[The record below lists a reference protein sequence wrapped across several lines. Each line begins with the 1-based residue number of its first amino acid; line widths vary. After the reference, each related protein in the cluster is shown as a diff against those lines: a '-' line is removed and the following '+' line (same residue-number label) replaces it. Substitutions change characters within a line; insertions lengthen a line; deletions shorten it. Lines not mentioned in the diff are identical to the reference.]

1 MKQQIL
7 IHEAE
12 TQDEISRFWR
22 ELHEYHRRDILP
34 EEKDR
39 ESLEYFL
46 SAEYQSAIEALRTR
60 ANDRAQFLF
69 FCRDGA
75 EVGFALTAHY
85 PSEDGKCFILEFGV
99 YPAFRGGGTGSACAQ
114 ELLHWMRSRG
124 AAYFELNCGGD
135 ERRPRFWS
143 RLGFRENGAD
153 EWGEPLMLLPPEE
166 NIPVTVVRAQEAG
179 WQLFKLQ
186 NGYLREIGEAPQDEA
201 AQQRLTDAVH
211 AGRIIFF
218 LAMRGTRAVGMCSVT
233 AQFSTFACA
242 DVGTFEDFYVE
253 PVFRRQKIA
262 RKLVQAAQAYAR
274 ERGLSSLS
282 VCCADCDIPMYRALG
297 FTERLG
303 TTMTAL

>member
-12 TQDEISRFWR
+12 TPDEIGRFWR

-60 ANDRAQFLF
+60 VNDRAQFLF
-69 FCRDGA
+69 FCRDGV

-85 PSEDGKCFILEFGV
+85 PSEDEKCFILEFCI

-114 ELLHWMRSRG
+114 ALLDWMRARG
-124 AAYFELNCGGD
+124 AAYFELNYGGD
-135 ERRPRFWS
+135 ERRSRFWS
-143 RLGFRENGAD
+143 RLGFREK
-153 EWGEPLMLLPPEE
+153 GEPLMLLPPEE
-166 NIPVTVVRAQEAG
+166 NIPVTVVRAQEAD
-179 WQLFKLQ
+179 WQLYKLQ
-186 NGYLREIGEAPQDEA
+186 NGYLREIGEAPQNEA
-201 AQQRLTDAVH
+201 AQQRLKDAVQ
-211 AGRIIFF
+211 AGRITFF
-218 LAMRGTRAVGMCSVT
+218 LAMRGTRAVGMCSVA
-233 AQFSTFACA
+233 AQFSTFACT
-242 DVGTFEDFYVE
+242 DIGTFEDFYIE
-253 PVFRRQKIA
+253 PVFRRQKTA

-274 ERGLSSLS
+274 DRGLSSLS